1 MSCILFVISHDCK
14 YLIKFVTLQGLSL
27 YMVSATSPTL
37 ERWQNDMFAAVDI
50 LSLLQKQVKEKA
62 VEVRAITSSLCSL
75 IAEHFYH
82 LLLQFY
88 QPEYCCHPAVRTSG
102 GS

>member
-1 MSCILFVISHDCK
+1 M
-14 YLIKFVTLQGLSL
+14 TLQGLSL

-62 VEVRAITSSLCSL
+62 VEVRKICTKLMFPDSKAFLSFVASIFS
-75 IAEHFYH
+75 
-82 LLLQFY
+82 
-88 QPEYCCHPAVRTSG
+88 P
-102 GS
+102 